1 MAGRLLV
8 PEGMERAGY
17 GSVSPLLWDMGMCRN
32 RVRSSGELTRMVL
45 L

>member
-8 PEGMERAGY
+8 PKGMERAGY

-32 RVRSSGELTRMVL
+32 LVPSGGELTRMAL